1 MSEKK
6 VTKIGILEQRESNRT
21 YLKFLAN
28 FDDNSIESM
37 DVTYVEMNKYNLATA
52 LREFADQIESSDI

>member
-1 MSEKK
+1 MSDKK
-6 VTKIGILEQRESNRT
+6 VTKVGILENKTGNRT

-37 DVTYVEMNKYNLATA
+37 DLVYVEMNKYNLAKA